1 MSEENKEPVLHG
13 MEELAKLIEAAH
25 KAERETDN
33 VEMVPSSFVGD
44 IDKILDELEFEKI
57 DPLDT
62 TKYLSNEVYYEEIAP
77 SIKWE
82 NSEVATCS
90 KLFIRTIIEMAYR
103 RGKKDGINTVST
115 LALEYHSKEEQ
126 KTLAEDLVEKQKNLA
141 DFIKESSPGPHIN
154 KKVPTPEHPI
164 GMYRCPKCGTTFN
177 TSVILCSDPPQV
189 RCPSCGNTFHIGRF
203 GE

>member
-1 MSEENKEPVLHG
+1 MSEENKEPVFHG

-44 IDKILDELEFEKI
+44 IDKMLDELEFEKI

-126 KTLAEDLVEKQKNLA
+126 KTLADL
-141 DFIKESSPGPHIN
+141 IKESNPRPQIN
-154 KKVPTPEHPI
+154 EKAPTPKHPI
-164 GMYRCPKCGTTFN
+164 GMYRCPKCGTDFN
-177 TSVILCSDPPQV
+177 TSVVLCSNPPQV
-189 RCPSCGNTFHIGRF
+189 RCPNCGNTFPIGKF

>member
-44 IDKILDELEFEKI
+44 VDKILDELEFEKI

-115 LALEYHSKEEQ
+115 LALEYHTKEE
-126 KTLAEDLVEKQKNLA
+126 QKNLA
-141 DFIKESSPGPHIN
+141 DLIKESGPGPHIN

-164 GMYRCPKCGTTFN
+164 GMYRCPKCGTNFN
-177 TSVILCSDPPQV
+177 TSVVLCSDPLQV
-189 RCPSCGNTFHIGRF
+189 RCPECGNTFPIGRF

>member
-1 MSEENKEPVLHG
+1 MSEENKEPVFHG

-126 KTLAEDLVEKQKNLA
+126 KNLA
-141 DFIKESSPGPHIN
+141 SLIKESNPGPHIN
-154 KKVPTPEHPI
+154 KKVPTPERSI
-164 GMYRCPKCGTTFN
+164 GMYRCPKCGTNFN
-177 TSVILCSDPPQV
+177 TSVVLCSDPPQV
-189 RCPSCGNTFHIGRF
+189 RCPECGNTFPIGRF

>member
-1 MSEENKEPVLHG
+1 MSEENKEPTFHG

-103 RGKKDGINTVST
+103 RGKKDGINTVSS

-126 KTLAEDLVEKQKNLA
+126 KNLA
-141 DFIKESSPGPHIN
+141 NLIKESNPIPHIN
-154 KKVPTPEHPI
+154 EKVPTPEHPI
-164 GMYRCPKCGTTFN
+164 GMYRCPKCGTNFN

-189 RCPSCGNTFHIGRF
+189 RCPSCGNTFHIGKF